1 MIQVT
6 VTASP
11 HHQTVATAIEATE
24 AQLKLASVRAL
35 NKVARWLR
43 TRIARDVA
51 DELNIKVGL
60 VRNSLTLIR
69 ANRGSVNAGVGMSRR
84 HGVINAIHLGAAR
97 QNARGVRVARRQYD
111 HAFLATMPT
120 GHRGI
125 FWRTGKDRLPI
136 REVQVVIT
144 GRMAKVMEQLSEGP
158 ALQQFDKVFQREL
171 NFILRPS

>member
-1 MIQVT
+1 MIQIT
-6 VTASP
+6 VNTSP
-11 HHQTVATAIEATE
+11 HHDVVAASVEATE

-51 DELNIKVGL
+51 DELQMKVGL
-60 VRNSLTLIR
+60 VRHSLTLIR
-69 ANRGSVNAGVGMSRR
+69 ANRGRVNAGVGMRRR

-120 GHRGI
+120 GDRGI

-136 REVQVVIT
+136 REVQVVMT
-144 GRMAKVMEQLSEGP
+144 GRMATIMEQLSEGP
-158 ALQQFDKVFQREL
+158 VLQQFDKVFQREL